1 MHAWQCFLFF
11 FFLLTCSRTT
21 PWAHSIWKSNEL
33 VVAQILFSSFFF
45 FFGSCALFHFCCSAV
60 ASCCCFD
67 RCAYL
72 RHLHLFLF
80 FFYLSASLCLN
91 IDTCVSY
98 RQKRQKKKKKT
109 NSTVKSRWTFRK
121 KKKKMSICLQWR
133 KVWFSCQN
141 SRQERCCALFFF
153 LNPRCLSFLV
163 KQKTK
168 TVRTLVF
175 SLARSVSSLFP
186 LLFLHVKCVLKYVLS
201 SFLIVATPLCYPLYI
216 CIHLCLCVI
225 VLPLLVQTISL
236 PEKVKRREVRGSLH
250 LLVTH

>member
-1 MHAWQCFLFF
+1 MDL
-11 FFLLTCSRTT
+11 SEEE
-21 PWAHSIWKSNEL
+21 KKNE
-33 VVAQILFSSFFF
+33 
-45 FFGSCALFHFCCSAV
+45 
-60 ASCCCFD
+60 
-67 RCAYL
+67 
-72 RHLHLFLF
+72 
-80 FFYLSASLCLN
+80 YLSA
-91 IDTCVSY
+91 V
-98 RQKRQKKKKKT
+98 KKGMIL
-109 NSTVKSRWTFRK
+109 
-121 KKKKMSICLQWR
+121 MSKQQARTLLR
-133 KVWFSCQN
+133 S
-141 SRQERCCALFFF
+141 FFF

-175 SLARSVSSLFP
+175 FLARSVSSLFP